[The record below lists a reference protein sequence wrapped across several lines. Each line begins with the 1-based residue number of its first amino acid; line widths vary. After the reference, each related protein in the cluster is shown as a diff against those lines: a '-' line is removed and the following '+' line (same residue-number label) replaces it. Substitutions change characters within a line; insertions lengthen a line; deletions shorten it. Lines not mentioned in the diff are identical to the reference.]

1 MKSYYKLMI
10 YLKKLLYVISIVN
23 LKRLYADLERESKP
37 FSARVSLKDLHFACF
52 HWLLCVHV
60 PKQPVHIRANEI
72 WRMHKEE

>member
-1 MKSYYKLMI
+1 MKSYYKLI
-10 YLKKLLYVISIVN
+10 YLKNYYYAISIVN

-37 FSARVSLKDLHFACF
+37 FSARVSLKDLHFAYF